1 MFSVSLCAK
10 HIFEMQNKQTR
21 EKDLEAILI
30 ICIGLLA
37 VYFFTKQQHL
47 WLIVT
52 SAALG
57 FIGVASS
64 WFTSK
69 IVWLWMQ
76 IGEKMGWVMSKVIL
90 GTIFFLFLLPLALI
104 SRATS
109 KASSLQL
116 KKPAGDSYY
125 FTRNHKYEPKDL
137 KNVW

>member
-1 MFSVSLCAK
+1 
-10 HIFEMQNKQTR
+10 MQNKQTR

-30 ICIGLLA
+30 ICIGLLV
-37 VYFFTKQQHL
+37 VYFATKQQHR
-47 WLIVT
+47 WLISL
-52 SAALG
+52 SAVLG
-57 FIGVASS
+57 FIGVAST
-64 WFTSK
+64 WLTSK
-69 IVWLWMQ
+69 IVRLWMQ

-90 GTIFFLFLLPLALI
+90 GTLFFVFLLPLALL

-116 KKPAGDSYY
+116 KKPTGDSYY